1 MVALLLAGTVVFC
14 AGMLAIV
21 FGIPIKEFSFG
32 NTMII
37 VGSVVSSTGLV
48 LIGLG
53 ILAREVRQAARRLG
67 ASPRLEATELDEVLV
82 AQVPVPPPAPAPV
95 SPEPRPAPRAP
106 ANGDFL
112 FARDDPAAP
121 SESGEEFD
129 FPPPTREQSARA
141 ERAERFERTER
152 PERTAATS
160 SERPRR
166 DFLFSSRRRRSE
178 PEAAPD
184 LSHDDEA
191 SAQAESGARESQ
203 SPPSQSP
210 PWVQASRSAAEEERA
225 SEPRHPL
232 RPSRSFTP
240 PPRREPEVSVVKSG
254 VVDSMAYSL
263 YSDGSIEA
271 QLPEGTVRFDSIEEL
286 RSHLDQRG

>member
-95 SPEPRPAPRAP
+95 IPEPRPAPRAP

-121 SESGEEFD
+121 SEAGEEFD

-141 ERAERFERTER
+141 ER
-152 PERTAATS
+152 PERTATAS

-166 DFLFSSRRRRSE
+166 DFLFSSRRRRTE